1 MDSSRKSVVCFV
13 DDNPHEIKRFRK
25 YLKKYFVIG
34 SGTSISDALKD
45 LNKQGYKKPDLFIL
59 DLYFP
64 DGPRHTEEEI
74 MELCRAR
81 EALLDAEGEFV
92 MHMAKLRLSS
102 HGGLKLA
109 SDLRER
115 WGAHPFIYF
124 TRKGT
129 LEESVR
135 CLKQGALK
143 VIKKPDPNK
152 REKECETVRKAYDLA
167 FKNNAGKI
175 AFEIE
180 DAIRTSS
187 WWWRNKSAVGGF
199 VLGVMS
205 SLVASVL
212 IAGFV

>member
-1 MDSSRKSVVCFV
+1 MNSGRKNVVCFV
-13 DDNPHEIKRFRK
+13 DDNPHEIRRFRK
-25 YLKKYFVIG
+25 YLKDYFVIG
-34 SGTSISDALKD
+34 TGTSISEALND
-45 LNKQGYKKPDLFIL
+45 VNKQGHKKPNLFIL

-64 DGPRHTEEEI
+64 DGPRNTEDEI

-81 EALLDAEGEFV
+81 ETLLEAESKFITL
-92 MHMAKLRLSS
+92 MAKLRLSS

-109 SDLRER
+109 TDLRER
-115 WGAHPFIYF
+115 WGASPFIYL

-129 LEESVR
+129 LEDSVR
-135 CLKQGALK
+135 GLKQGALK

-152 REKECETVRKAYDLA
+152 REKESKTMRKAYDLA

-187 WWWRNKSAVGGF
+187 WWWRNKKAAGGF
-199 VLGVMS
+199 ALGVMS